1 MQEAWKTVE
10 VRKHL
15 FSRRAHLLT
24 THKVG
29 GGIPSVGRVVRS
41 ARRLRLLWE
50 PYGQCHNPA
59 SLLSLSTQLVVGVTT
74 YKKYRR
80 FNRRYSTNCLQKPAT
95 GSFVA
100 EMGIVAKPHLLFLKS
115 NKNKSERTVM
125 KNGNLSSGSKGHQPW
140 SRALRC
146 GGFRISE
153 LFTDI
158 QRLRWDSA

>member
-1 MQEAWKTVE
+1 MIFMRSGQPG
-10 VRKHL
+10 R
-15 FSRRAHLLT
+15 FSFIPKGALT
-24 THKVG
+24 HHPEGAVVST
-29 GGIPSVGRVVRS
+29 SWLVRS
-41 ARRLRLLWE
+41 ARRMRLLRE

-140 SRALRC
+140 SRTLRC

>member
-100 EMGIVAKPHLLFLKS
+100 EMGIVANPHLLFLKS
-115 NKNKSERTVM
+115 NKKA
-125 KNGNLSSGSKGHQPW
+125 KG
-140 SRALRC
+140 R
-146 GGFRISE
+146 
-153 LFTDI
+153 
-158 QRLRWDSA
+158 

>member
-29 GGIPSVGRVVRS
+29 GGIPSVGRV
-41 ARRLRLLWE
+41 LWE
-50 PYGQCHNPA
+50 HYGQCHNPA

-100 EMGIVAKPHLLFLKS
+100 EMGIVANPHLLFLKS
-115 NKNKSERTVM
+115 NKKA
-125 KNGNLSSGSKGHQPW
+125 KG
-140 SRALRC
+140 R
-146 GGFRISE
+146 
-153 LFTDI
+153 
-158 QRLRWDSA
+158 